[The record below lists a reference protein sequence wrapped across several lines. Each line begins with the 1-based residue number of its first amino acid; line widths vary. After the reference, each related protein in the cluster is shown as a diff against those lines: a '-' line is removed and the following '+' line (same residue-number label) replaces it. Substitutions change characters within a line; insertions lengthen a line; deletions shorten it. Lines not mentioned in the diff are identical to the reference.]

1 MPKASTSN
9 EPNTPANVGEPTKVA
24 GSAKPAEPAKPAKPA
39 EPAKPAKP
47 TKPAERIFTP
57 RFVAGFAV
65 NFILYMQYYALM
77 VAMAGYSA
85 MQFAAGATEGGFTA
99 SVFILGAL
107 CARLFFA
114 GAIDKI
120 GRGKVL
126 IACMTGEVACT
137 LLYLAFE
144 HVPAIG
150 VFIALRFLHG
160 AFYGLSQTTVTSI
173 VSESIPFSRKGE
185 GVGYY
190 MLSVTLGAALGPL
203 LGSAFSNAGDFD
215 ALFFACIGMI
225 AVGYFAALMVV
236 TPGRVK
242 RKTGKALVSAGVTQ
256 SAFAQKESIQAGDV
270 RAGSVAGQSKAHGAQ
285 VASID
290 KTSGKS
296 AAVSAAESPRSAS
309 RKRKISL
316 SNFIEVSALPVS
328 VAITVGYLAYGALIT
343 YINPYAA
350 EVGLTDAAGF
360 FFVAYS
366 IAMFVTRP
374 FTGRW
379 FDSAGDKGIMTLGY
393 ACLAASML
401 IMGFAQNGAMLLAAA
416 ALAGV
421 GVGSVQPNGLVL
433 AMRGCADD
441 RLTAANSTYFVL
453 LDVAIGLCPIL
464 LGWIAPAFG
473 YRTLFLVMVPVVA
486 ASYVIYMAFRRA
498 GLIVAK
504 GK

>member
-1 MPKASTSN
+1 MPQASAKSNTVQPDKLN
-9 EPNTPANVGEPTKVA
+9 EP
-24 GSAKPAEPAKPAKPA
+24 
-39 EPAKPAKP
+39 
-47 TKPAERIFTP
+47 IFTP
-57 RFVAGFAV
+57 RFISGFAV

-107 CARLFFA
+107 CSRLFF
-114 GAIDKI
+114 GGVIDKV
-120 GRGKVL
+120 GRGRVL
-126 IACMTGEVACT
+126 VACMTGEVACT

-150 VFIALRFLHG
+150 VFIVLRFLHG

-173 VSESIPFSRKGE
+173 VSSAVPFSRKGE

-203 LGSAFSNAGDFD
+203 MGSAFSNAGDFD
-215 ALFFACIGMI
+215 MLFFSCLGMI
-225 AVGYFAALMVV
+225 AVGYVAALGVV
-236 TPGRVK
+236 LPGRRQSSEVSRATGATGVSEQSGDAGK
-242 RKTGKALVSAGVTQ
+242 PAKTHKL
-256 SAFAQKESIQAGDV
+256 
-270 RAGSVAGQSKAHGAQ
+270 
-285 VASID
+285 
-290 KTSGKS
+290 
-296 AAVSAAESPRSAS
+296 
-309 RKRKISL
+309 SL
-316 SNFIEVSALPVS
+316 ANFIEVRALPVS

-350 EVGLTDAAGF
+350 EVGLTGAASF
-360 FFVAYS
+360 FFVSYS

-379 FDSAGDKGIMTLGY
+379 FDSAGDKGIMTLGF
-393 ACLAASML
+393 ACLGASML
-401 IMGFAQNGAMLLAAA
+401 IMGFAQNGAMLLVSA

-433 AMRGCADD
+433 AMRRCPDD

-453 LDVAIGLCPIL
+453 LDVAIGLCPFL
-464 LGWIAPAFG
+464 VGWIAPAFG
-473 YRTLFLVMVPVVA
+473 YRVLFLVMVPVVA
-486 ASYVIYMAFRRA
+486 ASYVVYMAFRRA
-498 GLIVAK
+498 GLIA
-504 GK
+504 GKKK

>member
-1 MPKASTSN
+1 MPQASEN
-9 EPNTPANVGEPTKVA
+9 MTKQKT
-24 GSAKPAEPAKPAKPA
+24 AKSSEK
-39 EPAKPAKP
+39 
-47 TKPAERIFTP
+47 IFTP
-57 RFVAGFAV
+57 RFIAGFAV

-144 HVPAIG
+144 HVPAIA

-173 VSESIPFSRKGE
+173 VSGSIPFSRKGE

-225 AVGYFAALMVV
+225 AVGYFAALLV
-236 TPGRVK
+236 
-242 RKTGKALVSAGVTQ
+242 VSAGRKQGAKDGEAPAPATEQTQ
-256 SAFAQKESIQAGDV
+256 NAQASEANQGE
-270 RAGSVAGQSKAHGAQ
+270 GA
-285 VASID
+285 AP
-290 KTSGKS
+290 KKH
-296 AAVSAAESPRSAS
+296 
-309 RKRKISL
+309 KISL
-316 SNFIEVSALPVS
+316 DNFIEVRALPVS
-328 VAITVGYLAYGALIT
+328 IAITVGYLAYGALIT

-350 EVGLTDAAGF
+350 EVGLSDAAGF

-379 FDSAGDKGIMTLGY
+379 FDSAGDKGIMTLGF
-393 ACLAASML
+393 ACLAAAML
-401 IMGFAQNGAMLLAAA
+401 LMAFAQNGAVLLVAA
-416 ALAGV
+416 ALAGI

-433 AMRGCADD
+433 AMRRCPDD

-473 YRTLFLVMVPVVA
+473 YRALFLVMVPVVV
-486 ASYVIYMAFRRA
+486 ASYAIYMAFRRA
-498 GLIVAK
+498 GLIV
-504 GK
+504 GKR

>member
-1 MPKASTSN
+1 MPQASAKSNTVQPDKLN
-9 EPNTPANVGEPTKVA
+9 EP
-24 GSAKPAEPAKPAKPA
+24 
-39 EPAKPAKP
+39 
-47 TKPAERIFTP
+47 IFTP
-57 RFVAGFAV
+57 RFIAGFAV

-107 CARLFFA
+107 CSRLFFG
-114 GAIDKI
+114 GAIDKV
-120 GRGKVL
+120 GRGRVL
-126 IACMTGEVACT
+126 VACMTGEVACT

-150 VFIALRFLHG
+150 VFIVLRFLHG

-173 VSESIPFSRKGE
+173 VSSAVPFSRKGE

-203 LGSAFSNAGDFD
+203 MGSAFSNAGDFD
-215 ALFFACIGMI
+215 MLFFSCLGMI
-225 AVGYFAALMVV
+225 AVGYVAALGVV
-236 TPGRVK
+236 FPGRRQRSEVSK
-242 RKTGKALVSAGVTQ
+242 ATGATEV
-256 SAFAQKESIQAGDV
+256 
-270 RAGSVAGQSKAHGAQ
+270 AHGANTEE
-285 VASID
+285 AP
-290 KTSGKS
+290 
-296 AAVSAAESPRSAS
+296 AAAEKAGVSEQSGDAGKPA
-309 RKRKISL
+309 KTHKLSL
-316 SNFIEVSALPVS
+316 ANFIEVRALPVS

-350 EVGLTDAAGF
+350 EVGLTGAASF
-360 FFVAYS
+360 FFVSYS

-379 FDSAGDKGIMTLGY
+379 FDSAGDKGIMTLGF
-393 ACLAASML
+393 ACLGASML
-401 IMGFAQNGAMLLAAA
+401 IMGFAQNGAMLLVSA

-433 AMRGCADD
+433 AMRRCPDD

-453 LDVAIGLCPIL
+453 LDVAIGLCPFL
-464 LGWIAPAFG
+464 VGWIAPAFG
-473 YRTLFLVMVPVVA
+473 YRVLFLAMVPVVA
-486 ASYVIYMAFRRA
+486 VSYVVYMAFRRA
-498 GLIVAK
+498 GLIA
-504 GK
+504 GKKK

>member
-1 MPKASTSN
+1 MPQASAKSNTVQPDKPN
-9 EPNTPANVGEPTKVA
+9 EP
-24 GSAKPAEPAKPAKPA
+24 
-39 EPAKPAKP
+39 
-47 TKPAERIFTP
+47 IFTP
-57 RFVAGFAV
+57 RFIAGFAV

-107 CARLFFA
+107 CSRLFF
-114 GAIDKI
+114 GGVIDKV
-120 GRGKVL
+120 GRGRVL
-126 IACMTGEVACT
+126 VACMTGEVACT

-150 VFIALRFLHG
+150 VFIVLRFLHG

-173 VSESIPFSRKGE
+173 VSSAVPFSRKGE

-203 LGSAFSNAGDFD
+203 MGSAFSNAGDFD
-215 ALFFACIGMI
+215 MLFFSCLGMI
-225 AVGYFAALMVV
+225 AVGYVAALGVV
-236 TPGRVK
+236 LPGRRQRSEVSK
-242 RKTGKALVSAGVTQ
+242 ATGATGVSEQ
-256 SAFAQKESIQAGDV
+256 SGDV
-270 RAGSVAGQSKAHGAQ
+270 CKPA
-285 VASID
+285 
-290 KTSGKS
+290 KTHKL
-296 AAVSAAESPRSAS
+296 
-309 RKRKISL
+309 SL
-316 SNFIEVSALPVS
+316 ANFIEVRALPVS

-350 EVGLTDAAGF
+350 EVGLTGAASF
-360 FFVAYS
+360 FFVSYS

-379 FDSAGDKGIMTLGY
+379 FDSAGDKGIMTLGF
-393 ACLAASML
+393 ACLGASML
-401 IMGFAQNGAMLLAAA
+401 IMGFAQNGAMLLVSA

-433 AMRGCADD
+433 AMRRCPDD

-453 LDVAIGLCPIL
+453 LDVAIGLCPFL
-464 LGWIAPAFG
+464 VGWIAPAFG
-473 YRTLFLVMVPVVA
+473 YRVLFLVMVPVVA
-486 ASYVIYMAFRRA
+486 ASYVVYMAFRRA
-498 GLIVAK
+498 GLIA
-504 GK
+504 GKKK

>member
-1 MPKASTSN
+1 MPQASAKSNTVQPDKPN
-9 EPNTPANVGEPTKVA
+9 EP
-24 GSAKPAEPAKPAKPA
+24 
-39 EPAKPAKP
+39 
-47 TKPAERIFTP
+47 IFTP
-57 RFVAGFAV
+57 RFIAGFAV

-107 CARLFFA
+107 CSRLFF
-114 GAIDKI
+114 GGVIDKV
-120 GRGKVL
+120 GRGRVL
-126 IACMTGEVACT
+126 VACMTGEVACT

-150 VFIALRFLHG
+150 VFIVLRFLHG

-173 VSESIPFSRKGE
+173 VSSAVPFSRKGE

-203 LGSAFSNAGDFD
+203 MGSAFSNAGDFD
-215 ALFFACIGMI
+215 MLFFSCLGMI
-225 AVGYFAALMVV
+225 AVGYVAALGVV
-236 TPGRVK
+236 LPGRRQRSEV
-242 RKTGKALVSAGVTQ
+242 
-256 SAFAQKESIQAGDV
+256 
-270 RAGSVAGQSKAHGAQ
+270 SKATGATGVSEQ
-285 VASID
+285 SGDAGKPA
-290 KTSGKS
+290 KTHKL
-296 AAVSAAESPRSAS
+296 
-309 RKRKISL
+309 SL
-316 SNFIEVSALPVS
+316 ANFIEVRALPVS

-350 EVGLTDAAGF
+350 EVGLTGAASF
-360 FFVAYS
+360 FFVSYS

-379 FDSAGDKGIMTLGY
+379 FDSAGDKGIMTLGF
-393 ACLAASML
+393 ACLGASML
-401 IMGFAQNGAMLLAAA
+401 IMGFAQNGAMLLVSA

-433 AMRGCADD
+433 AMRRCPDD

-453 LDVAIGLCPIL
+453 LDVAIGLCPFL
-464 LGWIAPAFG
+464 VGWIAPAFG
-473 YRTLFLVMVPVVA
+473 YRVLFLVMVPVVA
-486 ASYVIYMAFRRA
+486 ASYVVYMAFRRA
-498 GLIVAK
+498 GLIA
-504 GK
+504 GKKK

>member
-1 MPKASTSN
+1 MPQASAKSNTVQPDKLN
-9 EPNTPANVGEPTKVA
+9 EP
-24 GSAKPAEPAKPAKPA
+24 
-39 EPAKPAKP
+39 
-47 TKPAERIFTP
+47 IFTP
-57 RFVAGFAV
+57 RFIAGFAV

-107 CARLFFA
+107 CSRLFF
-114 GAIDKI
+114 GGVIDKV
-120 GRGKVL
+120 GRGRVL
-126 IACMTGEVACT
+126 VACMTGEVACT

-150 VFIALRFLHG
+150 VFIVLRFLHG

-173 VSESIPFSRKGE
+173 VSSAVPFSRKGE

-203 LGSAFSNAGDFD
+203 MGSAFSNAGDFD
-215 ALFFACIGMI
+215 MLFFSCLGMI
-225 AVGYFAALMVV
+225 AVGYVAALGVV
-236 TPGRVK
+236 LPGRRQRSEV
-242 RKTGKALVSAGVTQ
+242 
-256 SAFAQKESIQAGDV
+256 
-270 RAGSVAGQSKAHGAQ
+270 SKATGATGVSEQ
-285 VASID
+285 SGDAGKLA
-290 KTSGKS
+290 KTHKL
-296 AAVSAAESPRSAS
+296 
-309 RKRKISL
+309 SL
-316 SNFIEVSALPVS
+316 ANFIEVRALPVS

-350 EVGLTDAAGF
+350 EVGLTGAASF
-360 FFVAYS
+360 FFVSYS

-379 FDSAGDKGIMTLGY
+379 FDSAGDKGIMTLGF
-393 ACLAASML
+393 ACLGASML
-401 IMGFAQNGAMLLAAA
+401 IMGFAQNGAMLLVSA

-433 AMRGCADD
+433 AMRRCPDD

-453 LDVAIGLCPIL
+453 LDVAIGLCPFL
-464 LGWIAPAFG
+464 VGWIAPAFG
-473 YRTLFLVMVPVVA
+473 YRVLFLVMVPVVA
-486 ASYVIYMAFRRA
+486 ASYVVYMAFRRA
-498 GLIVAK
+498 GLIA
-504 GK
+504 GKKK

>member
-1 MPKASTSN
+1 MPQASAKSNTVKPDKPN
-9 EPNTPANVGEPTKVA
+9 EP
-24 GSAKPAEPAKPAKPA
+24 
-39 EPAKPAKP
+39 
-47 TKPAERIFTP
+47 IFTP
-57 RFVAGFAV
+57 RFIAGFAV

-107 CARLFFA
+107 CSRLFF
-114 GAIDKI
+114 GGVIDKV
-120 GRGKVL
+120 GRGRVL
-126 IACMTGEVACT
+126 VACMTGEVACT

-150 VFIALRFLHG
+150 VFIVLRFLHG

-173 VSESIPFSRKGE
+173 VSSAVPFSRKGE

-203 LGSAFSNAGDFD
+203 MGSAFSNAGDFD
-215 ALFFACIGMI
+215 MLFFSCLGMI
-225 AVGYFAALMVV
+225 AVGYVAALGVV
-236 TPGRVK
+236 LPGRRQCSEV
-242 RKTGKALVSAGVTQ
+242 
-256 SAFAQKESIQAGDV
+256 
-270 RAGSVAGQSKAHGAQ
+270 SKATGATEVSEQ
-285 VASID
+285 SGDAGKPA
-290 KTSGKS
+290 KTHKL
-296 AAVSAAESPRSAS
+296 
-309 RKRKISL
+309 SL
-316 SNFIEVSALPVS
+316 ANFIEVRALPVS

-350 EVGLTDAAGF
+350 EVGLTGAASF
-360 FFVAYS
+360 FFVSYS

-379 FDSAGDKGIMTLGY
+379 FDSAGDKGIMTLGF
-393 ACLAASML
+393 ACLGASML
-401 IMGFAQNGAMLLAAA
+401 IMGFAQNGAMLLVSA

-433 AMRGCADD
+433 AMRRCPDD

-453 LDVAIGLCPIL
+453 LDVAIGLCPL
-464 LGWIAPAFG
+464 LVGWIAPAFG
-473 YRTLFLVMVPVVA
+473 YRVLFLVMVPVVA
-486 ASYVIYMAFRRA
+486 ASYVVYMAFRRA
-498 GLIVAK
+498 GLIA
-504 GK
+504 GKKK

>member
-1 MPKASTSN
+1 MPQASAKSNTVQPDKPN
-9 EPNTPANVGEPTKVA
+9 EP
-24 GSAKPAEPAKPAKPA
+24 
-39 EPAKPAKP
+39 
-47 TKPAERIFTP
+47 IFTP
-57 RFVAGFAV
+57 RFIAGFAV

-107 CARLFFA
+107 CSRLFF
-114 GAIDKI
+114 GGVIDKV
-120 GRGKVL
+120 GRGRVL
-126 IACMTGEVACT
+126 VACMTGEVACT

-150 VFIALRFLHG
+150 AFIVLRFLHG

-173 VSESIPFSRKGE
+173 VSSAVPFSRKGE

-203 LGSAFSNAGDFD
+203 MGSAFSNAGDFD
-215 ALFFACIGMI
+215 MLFFSCLGMI
-225 AVGYFAALMVV
+225 AVGYVAALGVV
-236 TPGRVK
+236 LPGRRQSSEVSK
-242 RKTGKALVSAGVTQ
+242 ATGATGASEQ
-256 SAFAQKESIQAGDV
+256 SGDV
-270 RAGSVAGQSKAHGAQ
+270 CKPA
-285 VASID
+285 
-290 KTSGKS
+290 KTHKL
-296 AAVSAAESPRSAS
+296 
-309 RKRKISL
+309 SL
-316 SNFIEVSALPVS
+316 ANFIEVRALPVS

-350 EVGLTDAAGF
+350 EVGLTGAASF
-360 FFVAYS
+360 FFVSYS

-379 FDSAGDKGIMTLGY
+379 FDSAGDKGIMTLGF
-393 ACLAASML
+393 ACLGASML
-401 IMGFAQNGAMLLAAA
+401 IMGFAQNGAMLLVSA

-433 AMRGCADD
+433 AMRRCPDD

-453 LDVAIGLCPIL
+453 LDVAIGLCPFL
-464 LGWIAPAFG
+464 VGWIAPAFG
-473 YRTLFLVMVPVVA
+473 YRVLFLVMVPVVA
-486 ASYVIYMAFRRA
+486 ASYVVYMAFRRA
-498 GLIVAK
+498 GLIA
-504 GK
+504 GKKK

>member
-1 MPKASTSN
+1 MPQASAKSNTVQPDKPN
-9 EPNTPANVGEPTKVA
+9 EP
-24 GSAKPAEPAKPAKPA
+24 
-39 EPAKPAKP
+39 
-47 TKPAERIFTP
+47 IFTP
-57 RFVAGFAV
+57 RFIAGFAV

-107 CARLFFA
+107 CSRLFF
-114 GAIDKI
+114 GGVIDKV
-120 GRGKVL
+120 GRGRVL
-126 IACMTGEVACT
+126 VACMTGEVACT

-150 VFIALRFLHG
+150 VFIVLRFLHG

-173 VSESIPFSRKGE
+173 VSSAVPFSRKGE

-203 LGSAFSNAGDFD
+203 MGSAFSNAGDFD
-215 ALFFACIGMI
+215 MLFFSCLGMI
-225 AVGYFAALMVV
+225 AVGYVAALGVV
-236 TPGRVK
+236 LPGRRQCSEVSK
-242 RKTGKALVSAGVTQ
+242 ATGATGAAHGVNTGEATVAAEKAGVSEQ
-256 SAFAQKESIQAGDV
+256 SGDAGKP
-270 RAGSVAGQSKAHGAQ
+270 A
-285 VASID
+285 
-290 KTSGKS
+290 KTHKL
-296 AAVSAAESPRSAS
+296 
-309 RKRKISL
+309 SL
-316 SNFIEVSALPVS
+316 ANFIEVRALPVS

-350 EVGLTDAAGF
+350 EVGLTGAASF
-360 FFVAYS
+360 FFVSYS

-379 FDSAGDKGIMTLGY
+379 FDSAGDKGIMTLGF
-393 ACLAASML
+393 ACLGASML
-401 IMGFAQNGAMLLAAA
+401 IMGFAQNGAMLLVSA

-433 AMRGCADD
+433 AMRRCPDD

-453 LDVAIGLCPIL
+453 LDVAIGLCPFL
-464 LGWIAPAFG
+464 VGWIAPAFG
-473 YRTLFLVMVPVVA
+473 YRVLFLVMVPVVA
-486 ASYVIYMAFRRA
+486 ASYVVYMAFRRA
-498 GLIVAK
+498 GLIA
-504 GK
+504 GKKK

>member
-1 MPKASTSN
+1 MPQASAKSNTVQPDKPN
-9 EPNTPANVGEPTKVA
+9 EP
-24 GSAKPAEPAKPAKPA
+24 
-39 EPAKPAKP
+39 
-47 TKPAERIFTP
+47 IFTP
-57 RFVAGFAV
+57 RFIAGFAV

-107 CARLFFA
+107 CSRLFFG
-114 GAIDKI
+114 GAIDKV
-120 GRGKVL
+120 GRGRVL
-126 IACMTGEVACT
+126 VACMTGEVACT

-150 VFIALRFLHG
+150 VFIVLRFLHG

-173 VSESIPFSRKGE
+173 VSGAVPFSRKGE

-203 LGSAFSNAGDFD
+203 MGSAFSNAGDFD
-215 ALFFACIGMI
+215 MLFFSCLGMI
-225 AVGYFAALMVV
+225 AVGYVAALGVV
-236 TPGRVK
+236 LPGRRQCSEV
-242 RKTGKALVSAGVTQ
+242 
-256 SAFAQKESIQAGDV
+256 
-270 RAGSVAGQSKAHGAQ
+270 SKATGATGVSEQ
-285 VASID
+285 SGDAGKLA
-290 KTSGKS
+290 KTHKL
-296 AAVSAAESPRSAS
+296 
-309 RKRKISL
+309 SL
-316 SNFIEVSALPVS
+316 ANFIEVRALPVS

-350 EVGLTDAAGF
+350 EVGLTGAASF
-360 FFVAYS
+360 FFVSYS

-379 FDSAGDKGIMTLGY
+379 FDSAGDKGIMTLGF
-393 ACLAASML
+393 ACLGASML
-401 IMGFAQNGAMLLAAA
+401 IMGFAQNGAMLLVSA

-433 AMRGCADD
+433 AMRRCPDD

-453 LDVAIGLCPIL
+453 LDVAIGLCPFL
-464 LGWIAPAFG
+464 VGWIAPAFG
-473 YRTLFLVMVPVVA
+473 YRVLFLVMVPVVA
-486 ASYVIYMAFRRA
+486 ASYVVYMAFRRA
-498 GLIVAK
+498 GLIA
-504 GK
+504 GKKK

>member
-1 MPKASTSN
+1 MPQASAKSNTVQPDKPN
-9 EPNTPANVGEPTKVA
+9 EP
-24 GSAKPAEPAKPAKPA
+24 
-39 EPAKPAKP
+39 
-47 TKPAERIFTP
+47 IFTP
-57 RFVAGFAV
+57 RFIAGFAV

-107 CARLFFA
+107 CSRLFFG
-114 GAIDKI
+114 GAIDKV
-120 GRGKVL
+120 GRGRVL
-126 IACMTGEVACT
+126 VACMTGEVACT

-150 VFIALRFLHG
+150 VFIVLRFLHG

-173 VSESIPFSRKGE
+173 VSSAVPFSRKGE

-203 LGSAFSNAGDFD
+203 MGSAFSNAGDFD
-215 ALFFACIGMI
+215 MLFFSCLGMI
-225 AVGYFAALMVV
+225 AVGYVAALGVV
-236 TPGRVK
+236 LPGRRQCSEASK
-242 RKTGKALVSAGVTQ
+242 ATGATEVSEQ
-256 SAFAQKESIQAGDV
+256 SGDV
-270 RAGSVAGQSKAHGAQ
+270 CKPA
-285 VASID
+285 
-290 KTSGKS
+290 KTHKL
-296 AAVSAAESPRSAS
+296 
-309 RKRKISL
+309 SL
-316 SNFIEVSALPVS
+316 ANFIEVRALPVS

-350 EVGLTDAAGF
+350 EVGLTGAASF
-360 FFVAYS
+360 FFVSYS

-379 FDSAGDKGIMTLGY
+379 FDSAGDKGIMTLGF
-393 ACLAASML
+393 ACLGASML
-401 IMGFAQNGAMLLAAA
+401 IMGFAQNGAMLLVSA

-433 AMRGCADD
+433 AMRRCPDD

-453 LDVAIGLCPIL
+453 LDVAIGLCPFL
-464 LGWIAPAFG
+464 VGWIAPAFG
-473 YRTLFLVMVPVVA
+473 YRALFLVMVPVVA
-486 ASYVIYMAFRRA
+486 ASYVVYMAFRRA
-498 GLIVAK
+498 GLIA
-504 GK
+504 GKKK

>member
-1 MPKASTSN
+1 MPQASAKSNTVQPDKLN
-9 EPNTPANVGEPTKVA
+9 EP
-24 GSAKPAEPAKPAKPA
+24 
-39 EPAKPAKP
+39 
-47 TKPAERIFTP
+47 IFTP
-57 RFVAGFAV
+57 RFIAGFAV

-107 CARLFFA
+107 CSRLFFG
-114 GAIDKI
+114 GAIDKV
-120 GRGKVL
+120 GRGRVL
-126 IACMTGEVACT
+126 VACMTGEVACT

-150 VFIALRFLHG
+150 VFIVLRFLHG

-173 VSESIPFSRKGE
+173 VSGAVPFSRKGE

-203 LGSAFSNAGDFD
+203 MGSAFSNAGDFD
-215 ALFFACIGMI
+215 MLFFSCLGMI
-225 AVGYFAALMVV
+225 AVGYVAALGVV
-236 TPGRVK
+236 LPGRRQCSEV
-242 RKTGKALVSAGVTQ
+242 
-256 SAFAQKESIQAGDV
+256 
-270 RAGSVAGQSKAHGAQ
+270 SKATGATGVSEQ
-285 VASID
+285 SGDAGKLA
-290 KTSGKS
+290 KTHKL
-296 AAVSAAESPRSAS
+296 
-309 RKRKISL
+309 SL
-316 SNFIEVSALPVS
+316 ANFIEVRALPVS

-350 EVGLTDAAGF
+350 EVGLTGAASF
-360 FFVAYS
+360 FFVSYS

-379 FDSAGDKGIMTLGY
+379 FDSAGDKGIMTLGF
-393 ACLAASML
+393 ACLGASML
-401 IMGFAQNGAMLLAAA
+401 IMGFAQNGAMLLVSA

-433 AMRGCADD
+433 AMRRCPDD

-453 LDVAIGLCPIL
+453 LDVAIGLCPFL
-464 LGWIAPAFG
+464 VGWIAPAFG
-473 YRTLFLVMVPVVA
+473 YRVLFLVMVPVVA
-486 ASYVIYMAFRRA
+486 ASYVVYMAFRRA
-498 GLIVAK
+498 GLIA
-504 GK
+504 GKKK